1 MISMFNS
8 LNIYLAKKNN
18 NHNILW
24 RDLLGN

>member
-1 MISMFNS
+1 MFNS

-18 NHNILW
+18 HNILW